1 MSGTN
6 EVMDVNAILAVEQ
19 PHYDNGQ
26 YLFSVKKAE
35 LIMSKNNRPGVNLQ
49 LKIED
54 TAVLKG
60 DRAPLGEVMF
70 KTFYFPMTND
80 KPKSADY
87 MAMMVQEFI
96 LAVDVQSH
104 PDYSSVSAGGVATQA
119 FWDLTVG
126 AKTEA
131 RVQWKEKTQKETDDN
146 GKTIYVGTG
155 DNEQVIDK
163 FKKA

>member
-1 MSGTN
+1 MS
-6 EVMDVNAILAVEQ
+6 EVMDVNAIMNVEK

-35 LIMSKNNRPGVNLQ
+35 SIMSKNNRPGVSLQ
-49 LKIED
+49 LRIED

-70 KTFYFPMTND
+70 KTFYFPMKDD
-80 KPKSADY
+80 KQTSADY

-96 LAVDVQSH
+96 LASDVQSH
-104 PDYSSVSAGGVATQA
+104 PDYSTVSAGGIATQE

-126 AKTEA
+126 ANIEA
-131 RVQWKEKTQKETDDN
+131 RVQWKEKTEKATDDN
-146 GKTIYVGTG
+146 GKTTYVGTG

>member
-1 MSGTN
+1 MS
-6 EVMDVNAILAVEQ
+6 EVMDVNAIMAVEQ

-35 LIMSKNNRPGVNLQ
+35 TIMSKNNRPGVNLQ
-49 LKIED
+49 LRIED

-70 KTFYFPMTND
+70 KTFYFPMKDD
-80 KPKSADY
+80 KQKSAEY

-96 LAVDVQSH
+96 LAVDVQAH
-104 PDYSSVSAGGVATQA
+104 PDYKSASAGGIATQA
-119 FWDLTVG
+119 FWDLTIG
-126 AKTEA
+126 ANTEA
-131 RVQWKEKTQKETDDN
+131 RVQWKEKTQKEADEN
-146 GKTIYVGTG
+146 GKVTYVGTG